1 MLTCQSAKKSP
12 DRTAHPRGRRGLDRS
27 DIQGV
32 MRSKAPRLTI
42 IGIFLAAATLM
53 LGFPAP
59 AHAQTVLVSNTGQS
73 NAGQTSV
80 NPSDHAQG
88 FTTGQN
94 TLGYSLTSIELG
106 VGVAPGS
113 GTLTVTVRGDDGSG
127 DPGGNTLYTLNNPAN
142 VAAGLRTFTA
152 PAGASLSANTQ
163 YFVQMVFAP
172 NGSASYPQ
180 WDNTTSTLQDSGS
193 AIGWSIRN
201 ERHVRTPGSTGWG
214 STNFTV
220 LQIRVNGQIRAPAAP
235 MNLSATPDDGQVT
248 LSWAN
253 PANNTITKYQYRR
266 KTDTG
271 TYGSWTDI
279 PNSGDTTTSYTVT
292 GLTNGTQYTFEVR
305 AVNAGGNGAASSVTA
320 TPALAPTA
328 PTNLEAEVGD
338 RRIGLTWANP
348 GDSTIDEYEYSTDGG
363 SFSVISG
370 SDDTTTSYT
379 VTGLTNG
386 TQYTFEVR
394 AVNAGG
400 NGAASTVTATP
411 LWPAP
416 TGLVATA
423 GQGRVTLEWNNGP
436 PGIGDY
442 FTYARG
448 SDIVDRTKFLPRRSG
463 STTTDIVYPLT
474 NGVLYTFSVRA
485 LHGKES
491 STVTARP
498 VSMPAPE
505 NLTATAGD
513 DRQTTLSWSDPGND
527 TIYKYQVS
535 IDNGTTFTDISD
547 SSKSTTTTTVT
558 GLTNGTEYT
567 LAVRAVNHW
576 GYGAASTVAAM
587 PLWPAPTNLVT
598 SPDDGRIYLEWDR
611 NPGITDYRV
620 ETKVTSTDVFVASS
634 PFSAGS
640 GSKTI
645 AAIASLTNDTE
656 YTFTVLATQG
666 TADSSWP
673 AAVNATPMAVL
684 PDSPTNLSAT
694 PSNGKVTLS
703 WDDPGNNTITKYQV
717 SSDGGTPFTDISNSG
732 ATTTTTTVTGLTN
745 GTQYTFAVRAV
756 NTTGDGAAATTTA
769 TPVND
774 APTASAKTVSID
786 EDTAYIFKEDDFGFA
801 SVKSGATLGHVK
813 ITALPGPNQGT
824 LSVGG
829 TAITRVTTPRQVT
842 KTGLDAGN
850 LTYTPPANANGAAFA
865 TFGFKVN
872 DGVADS
878 DMAYTIT
885 INVNAVNDPLTS
897 SDKTVSTDED
907 SWYTFGEADFAFS
920 DVDAG
925 AELNHVKITA
935 LPGTNQ
941 GTLSVGGTAIA
952 SVSPPFQVTKTE
964 LGSLRYTPPTNA
976 NGAAF
981 ATFDFK
987 VSDGT
992 DDSDETYTITI
1003 DVNAVNDPPMAE
1015 ADTANTSQNIPVVI
1029 GVLENDSDVDPG
1041 TTLRVVEVGFPTAP
1055 INGTAEI
1062 NPNATTVTYTPY
1074 VNVTGT
1080 DTFSYAVTDGIDTTI
1095 DVLVTVGILGSGT
1108 NANLSNLTLSSGTL
1122 MPDFAATT
1130 TSYEVD
1136 VEAPTDSVRVTPTT
1150 ADAQATVTV
1159 NGALVD
1165 SGTASD
1171 DIELKKGEATAIT
1184 VEVTSADRMTTRSTI
1199 IDVTRPLST
1208 NANLSNLTLSSGT
1221 LMPDFAATTTSY
1233 EVDVEAPTDSV
1244 TVTPT
1249 TEHAD
1254 ATVAVNG
1261 TLVTSG
1267 SASSE
1272 IDLIEGETT
1281 TIAVVVTA
1289 EDATTMRTYTI
1300 EVLRPRAGDETRPR
1314 VEIQTEASAP
1324 VGGAFEV
1331 TITFSE
1337 GVLGFTLTDIGVSNG
1352 TASNFNRLS
1361 SRTYTVTITPEKSGE
1376 VRVEVR
1382 SNVAKDRAGNGNRAA
1397 EPLVIE
1403 VDLTR
1408 PEVEITSEA
1417 TGAVSG
1423 AFEVTIT
1430 FSEAVTGLG
1439 QSEITVTNGT
1449 VSSFSGSGTS
1459 YTVEITPSANGAVTV
1474 EIAADVAEDAAGNG
1488 NRAAEPFVIEADL
1501 ERPAVTIEGPTEP
1514 VEMAGFEVTIA
1525 FAEPVEGFEPEDIQV
1540 SNGMVADFTEVSS
1553 SEYRAT
1559 IKPAEAGQVVVEVP
1573 EGVAEDRAGNGNR
1586 AAEPFEVEAKLVV
1599 SYQEEDYTATEG
1611 GGAVTVTVNLIQGW
1625 DEELAIPIRVTRPDA
1640 TEVADYTLDGLED
1653 WDAREGTGRLT
1664 FPAEETEQTFTI
1676 EANHDGDGDDETVEL
1691 GFGELPEIVLAGE
1704 PAVATVTLEDKGL
1717 VELKVSFGQAEYQIR
1732 EGQQADI
1739 EVTVSP
1745 ATDRRVEVPLVV
1757 ALQGGTTPEDYSGVP
1772 ALVVFEEGGTEGT
1785 ISVEILADEV
1795 NDPGEGI
1802 VLSFGELPEAV
1813 SGGEISQTTVKFRQ
1827 QRTAEQFSQTLD
1839 VTLAVMA
1846 RTMGESAQTAI
1857 EGRFERHRQWSR
1869 LGAAGAAVPTA
1880 QPGSDNS
1887 AAALSPGESER
1898 MGSESLEGS
1907 GRRRAEGPVV
1917 PSAGGAA
1924 GAPAAMGSGGE
1935 SGDRESG
1942 VQGAWLRNV
1951 SLGGLAGLFGHG
1963 QGDAGVSTGS
1973 GMGPSGTGPTVGL
1986 GGRPGYGQNRFHGAG
2001 TRNSSLRSG
2010 SAPFS
2015 GRRHRE
2021 LNLAGVSLE
2030 LPLAGQQKGTSGSW
2044 VPALWGQGDLQHF
2057 NGNLTRHEMSYR
2069 GGLEAAHVGLD
2080 LYANDKVLAGLSFM
2094 RSWGDTD
2101 YSDDGIDGVLKS
2113 RMNTFHPYLYWQPAE
2128 RVSVWGMGGLGRGE
2142 VDVNE
2147 PGRSHDF
2154 AADFRMFSGGVRSVL
2169 SRRGSNEL
2177 GLRADAFWAQ
2187 LGTEA
2192 SEDIAKVRGEAH
2204 RARLMLEWVHTKQLS
2219 VGRSLSLKAEAGG
2232 RFDGGDAEGG
2242 RGAETGF
2249 RLGYLDASS
2258 GLDVALHGRVLVV
2271 HESDYRDWGLG
2282 VQASWD
2288 PGEKQRGFRVSVT
2301 STRGQDGGGRTTLWN
2316 NANMVT
2322 RPVGMDAMGGMGSQ
2336 SRMESEVAYG
2346 GMKALGLPGLL
2357 TPYSRLRW
2365 AGQGREL
2372 AWGTAWSLPPRSQL
2386 ALPLMLEMEAMRREN
2401 RTGTADLA
2409 VLVRMSIPF

>member
-1 MLTCQSAKKSP
+1 MTDGTSNTSTADTNTESSKYSAPCRAGAGGKAIP
-12 DRTAHPRGRRGLDRS
+12 MRTISRT
-27 DIQGV
+27 
-32 MRSKAPRLTI
+32 KI
-42 IGIFLAAATLM
+42 IGACLAAAAL
-53 LGFPAP
+53 LLVFSAP
-59 AHAQTVLVSNTGQS
+59 ARADEAVLVSNIDQAT
-73 NAGQTSV
+73 AGNTLSTDGV
-80 NPSDHAQG
+80 RIAQG
-88 FTTGQN
+88 FTTGPNALGYDLGSIEVNIASAQN
-94 TLGYSLTSIELG
+94 TPSSSVTVSVFAADTLVNPPIPGTSVCTLVPSNWG
-106 VGVAPGS
+106 GS
-113 GTLTVTVRGDDGSG
+113 GIRRFGAASCGLTA
-127 DPGGNTLYTLNNPAN
+127 NTLYFVFMDYDDTGSNPFYVHLTNSDDEDAD
-142 VAAGLRTFTA
+142 AA
-152 PAGASLSANTQ
+152 Q
-163 YFVQMVFAP
+163 
-172 NGSASYPQ
+172 
-180 WDNTTSTLQDSGS
+180 
-193 AIGWSIRN
+193 GWSIGNVAHLRY
-201 ERHVRTPGSTGWG
+201 ETGSNLNWRENITGR
-214 STNFTV
+214 SIE
-220 LQIRVNGQIRAPAAP
+220 IRVRA
-235 MNLSATPDDGQVT
+235 
-248 LSWAN
+248 AN
-253 PANNTITKYQYRR
+253 T
-266 KTDTG
+266 
-271 TYGSWTDI
+271 
-279 PNSGDTTTSYTVT
+279 
-292 GLTNGTQYTFEVR
+292 
-305 AVNAGGNGAASSVTA
+305 
-320 TPALAPTA
+320 APTA
-328 PTNLEAEVGD
+328 SDKTVNTDEDTAHTFSENDFGFSDADSGDELNHVKITSLPGMGTGTLSLGGMDIASASDTNPV
-338 RRIGLTWANP
+338 
-348 GDSTIDEYEYSTDGG
+348 
-363 SFSVISG
+363 V
-370 SDDTTTSYT
+370 
-379 VTGLTNG
+379 
-386 TQYTFEVR
+386 
-394 AVNAGG
+394 
-400 NGAASTVTATP
+400 VTANQLTDNDLTYTP
-411 LWPAP
+411 PP
-416 TGLVATA
+416 NEHSTGNPIT
-423 GQGRVTLEWNNGP
+423 P
-436 PGIGDY
+436 
-442 FTYARG
+442 F
-448 SDIVDRTKFLPRRSG
+448 
-463 STTTDIVYPLT
+463 
-474 NGVLYTFSVRA
+474 
-485 LHGKES
+485 
-491 STVTARP
+491 
-498 VSMPAPE
+498 
-505 NLTATAGD
+505 
-513 DRQTTLSWSDPGND
+513 
-527 TIYKYQVS
+527 
-535 IDNGTTFTDISD
+535 TTFTYTVNDGLAD
-547 SSKSTTTTTVT
+547 S
-558 GLTNGTEYT
+558 
-567 LAVRAVNHW
+567 A
-576 GYGAASTVAAM
+576 VAA
-587 PLWPAPTNLVT
+587 TIN
-598 SPDDGRIYLEWDR
+598 
-611 NPGITDYRV
+611 IT
-620 ETKVTSTDVFVASS
+620 
-634 PFSAGS
+634 
-640 GSKTI
+640 
-645 AAIASLTNDTE
+645 
-656 YTFTVLATQG
+656 
-666 TADSSWP
+666 
-673 AAVNATPMAVL
+673 VNA
-684 PDSPTNLSAT
+684 
-694 PSNGKVTLS
+694 
-703 WDDPGNNTITKYQV
+703 
-717 SSDGGTPFTDISNSG
+717 
-732 ATTTTTTVTGLTN
+732 
-745 GTQYTFAVRAV
+745 
-756 NTTGDGAAATTTA
+756 
-769 TPVND
+769 VND
-774 APTASAKTVSID
+774 APTASDKTVNTD
-786 EDTAYIFKEDDFGFA
+786 EDTAHTFSENDFGF
-801 SVKSGATLGHVK
+801 S
-813 ITALPGPNQGT
+813 
-824 LSVGG
+824 
-829 TAITRVTTPRQVT
+829 
-842 KTGLDAGN
+842 D
-850 LTYTPPANANGAAFA
+850 
-865 TFGFKVN
+865 
-872 DGVADS
+872 ADS
-878 DMAYTIT
+878 GD
-885 INVNAVNDPLTS
+885 
-897 SDKTVSTDED
+897 
-907 SWYTFGEADFAFS
+907 
-920 DVDAG
+920 
-925 AELNHVKITA
+925 ELNHVKITS
-935 LPGTNQ
+935 LPGMGT
-941 GTLSVGGTAIA
+941 GTLSLGGMDIA
-952 SVSPPFQVTKTE
+952 SASDTNPVVVTANQLTDND
-964 LGSLRYTPPTNA
+964 LTNDLTYTPPPNEHSTGNPITP
-976 NGAAF
+976 F
-981 ATFDFK
+981 TTF
-987 VSDGT
+987 
-992 DDSDETYTITI
+992 TYTVNDGLADSAVAATINIT
-1003 DVNAVNDPPMAE
+1003 VNAVNDPPVVSGSRTLSVAENKASGMAVWNYTATDPEGDSIEWSVGETLSGVDDSNEFSIVNGALSFAASRNFEDPKDGDGDNVYEVRVE
-1015 ADTANTSQNIPVVI
+1015 AFDDDDRGGLDVTITVTDVEVAAEDDTATTHEDMAVVI
-1029 GVLENDSDVDPG
+1029 DVVANDTDDPDEPDEPWTLSVSGVG
-1041 TTLRVVEVGFPTAP
+1041 TPA
-1055 INGTAEI
+1055 NGTAWI
-1062 NPNATTVTYTPY
+1062 TDNSTTITYTPTVGY
-1074 VNVTGT
+1074 IGEDTFTYTVSNDQGQEATGT
-1080 DTFSYAVTDGIDTTI
+1080 
-1095 DVLVTVGILGSGT
+1095 VTVT
-1108 NANLSNLTLSSGTL
+1108 VTKNADLSNLTITGGSLTPTFVPDTRSYAVEVEHSVSSVT
-1122 MPDFAATT
+1122 
-1130 TSYEVD
+1130 
-1136 VEAPTDSVRVTPTT
+1136 VTPITS
-1150 ADAQATVTV
+1150 DPRATVTV
-1159 NGALVD
+1159 NG
-1165 SGTASD
+1165 
-1171 DIELKKGEATAIT
+1171 
-1184 VEVTSADRMTTRSTI
+1184 TS
-1199 IDVTRPLST
+1199 
-1208 NANLSNLTLSSGT
+1208 
-1221 LMPDFAATTTSY
+1221 
-1233 EVDVEAPTDSV
+1233 
-1244 TVTPT
+1244 
-1249 TEHAD
+1249 
-1254 ATVAVNG
+1254 
-1261 TLVTSG
+1261 VTSG
-1267 SASSE
+1267 ESFGVALAAGAEQS
-1272 IDLIEGETT
+1272 
-1281 TIAVVVTA
+1281 TITVAITH
-1289 EDATTMRTYTI
+1289 DTYTKI
-1300 EVLRPRAGDETRPR
+1300 YTIQILRRTAPRDRTRPT
-1314 VEIQTEASAP
+1314 VAITSEAAAPLTEA
-1324 VGGAFEV
+1324 FTV
-1331 TITFSE
+1331 TIRFSE
-1337 GVLGFTLTDIGVSNG
+1337 SVYHFTLRNISVSNG
-1352 TASNFNRLS
+1352 TASNFNRVS

-1382 SNVAKDRAGNGNRAA
+1382 SNVAEDRAGNGNRAA

-1488 NRAAEPFVIEADL
+1488 NRAAEPLVIEVDLTRPEVEITSEATGAVSGAFEVTITFSEAVTGLGQSEITVTNGTVSSFSGSGTSYTVEITPSANGAVTVEIAADVAEDAAGNGNRAAEPLVIEADL

-1559 IKPAEAGQVVVEVP
+1559 IKPAEAGQVVVVEVP
-1573 EGVAEDRAGNGNR
+1573 EDVAEDRAGNGNR
-1586 AAEPFEVEAKLVV
+1586 AAEPFEVEARLVV

-1772 ALVVFEEGGTEGT
+1772 ALVAFEEGESEGT

-1813 SGGEISQTTVKFRQ
+1813 SGGEISQTTVNFRQ
-1827 QRTAEQFSQTLD
+1827 QRTAEQFSQTLA
-1839 VTLAVMA
+1839 VALAVMA

-1887 AAALSPGESER
+1887 AAALGPGESER

-1917 PSAGGAA
+1917 PSAGAPA

-1935 SGDRESG
+1935 SGDRERSG

-1986 GGRPGYGQNRFHGAG
+1986 GGRPGYGQNRFQGTG

-2069 GGLEAAHVGLD
+2069 GDLQAAHVGLD

-2101 YSDDGIDGVLKS
+2101 YSDDGIDGVLRS

-2128 RVSVWGMGGLGRGE
+2128 RVSVWGMGGLGRGQ

-2154 AADFRMFSGGVRSVL
+2154 EADFRMFSGGVRSVL

-2316 NANMVT
+2316 NANMAT

-2372 AWGTAWSLPPRSQL
+2372 AWGTAWNLPPRSQL
-2386 ALPLMLEMEAMRREN
+2386 ALPLMLEMEAMRRREN

-2409 VLVRMSIPF
+2409 VLVRMSFPF

>member
-1 MLTCQSAKKSP
+1 MLTRQSAKKNP
-12 DRTAHPRGRRGLDRS
+12 DRTAHCRGRRGLDRS

-32 MRSKAPRLTI
+32 MRSKDPRLTI
-42 IGIFLAAATLM
+42 IGVFLAAATLM

-80 NPSDHAQG
+80 NPIDHAQG

-106 VGVAPGS
+106 VGVASGS

-180 WDNTTSTLQDSGS
+180 WDNTTSSLQDSGS

-201 ERHVRTPGSTGWG
+201 GRHVRTPGSTGW
-214 STNFTV
+214 SSINFTV

-248 LSWAN
+248 LSWTN

-292 GLTNGTQYTFEVR
+292 GLTNGTQYTFGVR
-305 AVNAGGNGAASSVTA
+305 AVNAGGNGAASTVTA
-320 TPALAPTA
+320 TPAPVPAA
-328 PTNLEAEVGD
+328 PTNLEAEVRD
-338 RRIGLTWANP
+338 RRIGLTWDDP

-386 TQYTFEVR
+386 TQYTFAVR
-394 AVNAGG
+394 AVNNTDDGVE
-400 NGAASTVTATP
+400 STVTATP

-423 GQGRVTLEWNNGP
+423 GQGRVTLEWNNGHA
-436 PGIGDY
+436 GIGDY

-474 NGVLYTFSVRA
+474 NGILYTFSVRA

-491 STVTARP
+491 PTVTARP
-498 VSMPAPE
+498 VSMPAPD
-505 NLTATAGD
+505 NLSATEGD
-513 DRQTTLSWSDPGND
+513 DRQTTLSWSDPGD
-527 TIYKYQVS
+527 DSIYKYQVS
-535 IDNGTTFTDISD
+535 IDNGTTFTDISG
-547 SSKSTTTTTVT
+547 SSKSTTATIVA
-558 GLTNGTEYT
+558 GLTNGTGYT
-567 LAVRAVNHW
+567 LAVRGVNWW
-576 GYGAASTVAAM
+576 GYGAASTATAT
-587 PLWPAPTNLVT
+587 PLWPAPANLVAT
-598 SPDDGRIYLEWDR
+598 PDDGRIYLEWDT

-620 ETKVTSTDVFVASS
+620 DVSDGSS
-634 PFSAGS
+634 VNAPAGS

-645 AAIASLTNDTE
+645 AAIASLINGTE

-684 PDSPTNLSAT
+684 PDAPTNLSAT

-717 SSDGGTPFTDISNSG
+717 SRDGGTSFTDISNSG

-774 APTASAKTVSID
+774 APTASAKTVSMD

-829 TAITRVTTPRQVT
+829 TAIASVTTPRQVT

-865 TFGFKVN
+865 TFAFKVN

-885 INVNAVNDPLTS
+885 INVNAVNDPITG

-907 SWYTFGEADFAFS
+907 TAYIFKEADFAFS

-925 AELNHVKITA
+925 ATLNHVKITA
-935 LPGTNQ
+935 LPGPNQ

-952 SVSPPFQVTKTE
+952 SVSPPRQVTKAE
-964 LGSLRYTPPTNA
+964 LDGGDLTYTPPTNA

-992 DDSDETYTITI
+992 DDSDDEYTLTI
-1003 DVNAVNDPPMAE
+1003 DVNAVNDPPVAMT
-1015 ADTANTSQNIPVVI
+1015 DTAETSENIPVVI

-1041 TTLRVVEVGFPTAP
+1041 TALRVVEVGFPTAP
-1055 INGTAEI
+1055 NNGTAAI
-1062 NPNATTVTYTPY
+1062 NTNATTVTYTPNA
-1074 VNVTGT
+1074 NVTGT
-1080 DTFSYAVTDGIDTTI
+1080 DTFSYAVTDGIATAN
-1095 DVLVTVGILGSGT
+1095 VPVTVTILQSGA
-1108 NANLSNLTLSSGTL
+1108 NANLSNLTISSGTL
-1122 MPDFAATT
+1122 TPNFAATT
-1130 TSYEVD
+1130 TSYAVT
-1136 VEAPTDSVRVTPTT
+1136 VETPTGSVQVTPTT

-1199 IDVTRPLST
+1199 IDVTRPLSN

-1352 TASNFNRLS
+1352 TASNFNRVS
-1361 SRTYTVTITPEKSGE
+1361 SRTYTVTITPEATGE
-1376 VRVEVR
+1376 VRVEVG
-1382 SNVAKDRAGNGNRAA
+1382 SNVARDGAGNRNRAA

-1403 VDLTR
+1403 ADLTG
-1408 PEVEITSEA
+1408 PEVEITSDA
-1417 TGAVSG
+1417 TGPVGG

-1430 FSEAVTGLG
+1430 FSEAVTGFE

-1449 VSSFSGSGTS
+1449 VSSFNGSGTSYTAEITPSASGAVTVEVAADVAEDGGGNGNRAAEPLVIEADLERPEVTIEGPTEPVGLAGFEVTIIFSEPVEGFEQSDLQVTNGSVTRFSGSGTS
-1459 YTVEITPSANGAVTV
+1459 YTVEITPSESGEVTV
-1474 EIAADVAEDAAGNG
+1474 EVGADVAEDAAGNG
-1488 NRAAEPFVIEADL
+1488 NQAAEAFEL
-1501 ERPAVTIEGPTEP
+1501 ET
-1514 VEMAGFEVTIA
+1514 
-1525 FAEPVEGFEPEDIQV
+1525 
-1540 SNGMVADFTEVSS
+1540 
-1553 SEYRAT
+1553 
-1559 IKPAEAGQVVVEVP
+1559 
-1573 EGVAEDRAGNGNR
+1573 
-1586 AAEPFEVEAKLVV
+1586 KLAV
-1599 SYQEEDYTATEG
+1599 SYQEESYTAREG
-1611 GGAVTVTVNLIQGW
+1611 GETVTVTVKLSQGW
-1625 DEELAIPIRVTRPDA
+1625 DEELVIPIRVTRPET
-1640 TEVADYTLDGLED
+1640 TEVADYTLDGLEE
-1653 WDAREGTGRLT
+1653 WDAQEGTGTLT
-1664 FPAEETEQTFTI
+1664 FQAEETEQI
-1676 EANHDGDGDDETVEL
+1676 LRIAANHDGDGNDETVEL
-1691 GFGELPEIVLAGE
+1691 GFGELPEIVMAGE

-1717 VELKVSFGQAEYQIR
+1717 VELKVSFGQTEYQIR

-1745 ATDRRVEVPLVV
+1745 AADRRVEVPLVM
-1757 ALQGGTTPEDYSGVP
+1757 APKGGATDEDYSGVP
-1772 ALVVFEEGGTEGT
+1772 SKMVFEEGESQGT
-1785 ISVEILADEV
+1785 ISVAVLADEV

-1802 VLSFGELPEAV
+1802 VLSLGELPEAV
-1813 SGGEISQTTVKFRQ
+1813 RAGEIPETTVNFTQ
-1827 QRTAEQFSQTLD
+1827 QRTAEQFSQTLE
-1839 VTLAVMA
+1839 VMLAVMA

-1869 LGAAGAAVPTA
+1869 LGAVGGAVPTA

-1887 AAALSPGESER
+1887 ATGLGEGESQR
-1898 MGSESLEGS
+1898 IGSESLEGA
-1907 GRRRAEGPVV
+1907 GRRIAEGPVV

-1924 GAPAAMGSGGE
+1924 GARAAMGSSGE

-1942 VQGAWLRNV
+1942 VQGAWLQNV
-1951 SLGGLAGLFGHG
+1951 SLGGLAGLFGYG
-1963 QGDAGVSTGS
+1963 QGYAGVSTGS
-1973 GMGPSGTGPTVGL
+1973 GRGPSGTGPTVGL
-1986 GGRPGYGQNRFHGAG
+1986 GGQPGYGQNRFQGSG

-2010 SAPFS
+2010 SGEYS
-2015 GRRHRE
+2015 GRRNQE

-2030 LPLAGQQKGTSGSW
+2030 LPLAGQQKGTSRSW
-2044 VPALWGQGDLQHF
+2044 VPALWGQGDLTRF
-2057 NGNLTRHEMSYR
+2057 NGNLTRLGMSYR

-2094 RSWGDTD
+2094 RSWGNMD
-2101 YSDDGIDGVLKS
+2101 YSDDGIDGVLGS
-2113 RMNTFHPYLYWQPAE
+2113 RMNTFHPYLYWQPTE
-2128 RVSVWGMGGLGRGE
+2128 RVSVWGMGGLGRGQ

-2154 AADFRMFSGGVRSVL
+2154 EADFRMFSGGVRTVL
-2169 SRRGSNEL
+2169 SRRGSNEV
-2177 GLRADAFWAQ
+2177 GLRADAFTAQ
-2187 LGTEA
+2187 LETDA
-2192 SEDIAKVRGEAH
+2192 SGDIGEVRGEAH
-2204 RARLMLEWVHTKQLS
+2204 RARLMLEWVHDRELS

-2232 RFDGGDAEGG
+2232 RFDGGDAD
-2242 RGAETGF
+2242 RGSGVETGF
-2249 RLGYLDASS
+2249 RLGYLDTNS
-2258 GLDVALHGRVLVV
+2258 GLDVAMHGRVLVV
-2271 HESDYRDWGLG
+2271 HASDYRDWGLG

-2322 RPVGMDAMGGMGSQ
+2322 RPVGMDAMGMGSQ
-2336 SRMESEVAYG
+2336 NRMESEVAYG

-2372 AWGTAWSLPPRSQL
+2372 AWGTAWSLPPHSQL
-2386 ALPLMLEMEAMRREN
+2386 ALPLMLEMEAMRRET
-2401 RTGTADLA
+2401 RTSPADLA
-2409 VLVRMSIPF
+2409 VLLRMSIPF